1 MLQEL
6 TIALV
11 QVKVGNTLEYLLNE
25 NLRKLDKMF
34 ITCINQKE

>member
-25 NLRKLDKMF
+25 NLMKLDKMF